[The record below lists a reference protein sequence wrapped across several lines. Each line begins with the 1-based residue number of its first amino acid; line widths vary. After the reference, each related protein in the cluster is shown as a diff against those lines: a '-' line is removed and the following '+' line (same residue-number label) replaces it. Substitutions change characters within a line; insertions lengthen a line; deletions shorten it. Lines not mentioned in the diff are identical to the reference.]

1 MSSMG
6 SLTLHINDLENG
18 PHSVVICNGTLLHKI
33 GLGIMKRVP
42 YDGTLGLGVMR
53 MVPYDGTYV

>member
-1 MSSMG
+1 MG
-6 SLTLHINDLENG
+6 SLTTTYNDLG
-18 PHSVVICNGTLLHKI
+18 PSPHSVVICNGTLRQEI